1 MAVPSLRLSR
11 AWTIFQLQAGA
22 PATIYILTL
31 FSGLNFLQQMIRD
44 RCAEWKPRCLPGQMM
59 EFHCPA
65 WTQLIRTPT
74 CDWRNGSAHDRVMFL
89 LSKQQS
95 FEPIFSLWW
104 KIVRK
109 TRVGFM
115 FYVDN
120 VRLLTG
126 LREFNFYRLV
136 LKQQWFP
143 PLLIERQ
150 SNIKTSAI

>member
-1 MAVPSLRLSR
+1 M
-11 AWTIFQLQAGA
+11 
-22 PATIYILTL
+22 
-31 FSGLNFLQQMIRD
+31 
-44 RCAEWKPRCLPGQMM
+44 AEWKPRCLPGQMM

-126 LREFNFYRLV
+126 LREFNLYGLV
-136 LKQQWFP
+136 LKQQWEISP
-143 PLLIERQ
+143 PFSSRDKATSRPQRFRRSIFSASVFVVFTGIIHPCSVAVHSLITALGPLTPFRVF
-150 SNIKTSAI
+150 

>member
-11 AWTIFQLQAGA
+11 AWTLFPLQAGA
-22 PATIYILTL
+22 PATVYILTL

-44 RCAEWKPRCLPGQMM
+44 RWRSENHAVYLDKWWNFTALHG
-59 EFHCPA
+59 
-65 WTQLIRTPT
+65 QLIRTPT
-74 CDWRNGSAHDRVMFL
+74 CDWHNGSAHDRVVFL
-89 LSKQQS
+89 LSKRQS

-109 TRVGFM
+109 ILVGFM

-120 VRLLTG
+120 VGLLTG
-126 LREFNFYRLV
+126 LREFNFYGLV
-136 LKQQWFP
+136 LKQQWEIS